1 MSQINTNV
9 QSLIAQR
16 VLGQNNQEL
25 NTTLERLST
34 GLRIN
39 RGKDDP
45 AGLIASENL
54 LADVTSLNAAI
65 GNAERADQVVN
76 IAEGGLGEVNSLLNE
91 LQGLLT
97 QSGSEAGLSQEER
110 EANQLQI
117 DSILESI
124 DRISTSTEFQGTQL
138 LNGNFDF
145 QTTNVLD
152 GVTDFS
158 VQSANF
164 EGSSQTVNVVTTQSA
179 QQGQLFLD
187 FGGGAIDFTAGSTFT
202 LEVTGATGSRELSFT
217 SGTTNAQ
224 IADTINS
231 LTDVTGVTASS
242 TGSGVTL
249 VSSNYGSNE
258 FVSVKT
264 GGDAGV
270 SGGGVFR
277 FEDFDAGT
285 IQGSAA
291 SSFADAVNP
300 VRDEGQDVGGTINGI
315 VATGNGLELSA
326 NSEFLDVSITL
337 SDDASD
343 TINAVERAAGDAFD
357 ITGGGAT
364 FLLSGEVSIG
374 GKVSI
379 GIGDTSARSL
389 GNNAEGFL
397 SQLGSGQAF
406 NVVDGDDL
414 STAQDIVDEAITQ
427 VSQTRGRL
435 GAFQR
440 NVINPTTRNLGV
452 AVENTAAAASSIRDA
467 DFAEETAA
475 LTRGQIL
482 TQAAQTTLGLA
493 NQQPQSVLQLLG

>member
-217 SGTTNAQ
+217 PGTTNAQ

-231 LTDVTGVTASS
+231 LSRRT
-242 TGSGVTL
+242 
-249 VSSNYGSNE
+249 
-258 FVSVKT
+258 
-264 GGDAGV
+264 
-270 SGGGVFR
+270 
-277 FEDFDAGT
+277 
-285 IQGSAA
+285 
-291 SSFADAVNP
+291 
-300 VRDEGQDVGGTINGI
+300 
-315 VATGNGLELSA
+315 
-326 NSEFLDVSITL
+326 
-337 SDDASD
+337 
-343 TINAVERAAGDAFD
+343 
-357 ITGGGAT
+357 
-364 FLLSGEVSIG
+364 
-374 GKVSI
+374 
-379 GIGDTSARSL
+379 
-389 GNNAEGFL
+389 
-397 SQLGSGQAF
+397 
-406 NVVDGDDL
+406 
-414 STAQDIVDEAITQ
+414 
-427 VSQTRGRL
+427 
-435 GAFQR
+435 
-440 NVINPTTRNLGV
+440 
-452 AVENTAAAASSIRDA
+452 TAATSSS
-467 DFAEETAA
+467 
-475 LTRGQIL
+475 
-482 TQAAQTTLGLA
+482 
-493 NQQPQSVLQLLG
+493 P

>member
-164 EGSSQTVNVVTTQSA
+164 EGSSQTVSVVTTQSA

-187 FGGGAIDFTAGSTFT
+187 FGGSQIDFSAGSTFT
-202 LEVTGATGSRELSFT
+202 LEVTGATGSRQLSFT

-224 IADTINS
+224 VAATINS
-231 LTDVTGVTASS
+231 LTDVTGVTASANG
-242 TGSGVTL
+242 TGVAL
-249 VSSNYGSNE
+249 LSSEFGSNE

-264 GGDAGV
+264 GGDATVTGTGV
-270 SGGGVFR
+270 DTFQ
-277 FEDFDAGT
+277 DADANT
-285 IQGSAA
+285 LAGSPTT
-291 SSFADAVNP
+291 FANAVNP
-300 VRDEGQDVGGTINGI
+300 VRDAGQDVGGTINGI
-315 VATGNGLELSA
+315 VATGKGLELSA

-337 SDDASD
+337 SDDETDAL
-343 TINAVERAAGDAFD
+343 NAVERAAGDAFD

-379 GIGDTSARSL
+379 GVGDTAARSL
-389 GNNAEGFL
+389 GSNATGFL

-406 NVVDGDDL
+406 NVVDGNDL

-440 NVINPTTRNLGV
+440 NVISPTTRNLGV

>member
-76 IAEGGLGEVNSLLNE
+76 IAEGGLGETNSLLNE

-117 DSILESI
+117 DSILQSI

-145 QTTNVLD
+145 QTTNVEQ

-164 EGSSQTVNVVTTQSA
+164 EGSSQTVSVVTTQSA
-179 QQGQLFLD
+179 QQGQLNLD

-202 LEVTGATGSRELSFT
+202 LEVTGTTGSRELSFT

-224 IADTINS
+224 VAATINS
-231 LTDVTGVTASS
+231 LTDVTGVTASANG
-242 TGSGVTL
+242 TGVAL
-249 VSSNYGSNE
+249 LSSEFGSNE

-264 GGDAGV
+264 GGDATVTGT
-270 SGGGVFR
+270 GIDTFQ
-277 FEDFDAGT
+277 DDDAT
-285 IQGSAA
+285 TLAGSPTTFAA
-291 SSFADAVNP
+291 ATNP

-337 SDDASD
+337 SDDETD
-343 TINAVERAAGDAFD
+343 TINAVTRGAADAFD

-379 GIGDTSARSL
+379 GIGDQAARSL
-389 GNNAEGFL
+389 GSNATGFL
-397 SQLGSGQAF
+397 SQIGSGQDF